1 MTLPRTAA
9 VPALADRLARHRS
22 RSLRLLDAAQ
32 ESMRRGRW
40 NEAEDLLWGSLMSA
54 ARGAA
59 QWHGDPAD
67 DDAGLR
73 AFLRRLGQQEQ
84 DRYIRDAFDHLSAF
98 ADAAER
104 VRERRSRVDYLFLAM
119 DDLAE
124 SIERLTAHIPSVDAS
139 IPSHSNAEP
148 NDARP

>member
-1 MTLPRTAA
+1 MTMPRAA
-9 VPALADRLARHRS
+9 AIPALADRLARHRS
-22 RSLRLLDAAQ
+22 RSRRLLDAAQ

-54 ARGAA
+54 ARGVAH
-59 QWHGDPAD
+59 WHGAPAD
-67 DDAGLR
+67 DAAELR

-84 DRYIRDAFDHLSAF
+84 DRYIRDAFDHLAAF

-124 SIERLTAHIPSVDAS
+124 SLERLTAHIPAAAAAS
-139 IPSHSNAEP
+139 PF
-148 NDARP
+148 